1 MSEWTIS
8 RLFIG
13 AAAESVNAISMEN
26 AQGYAAI
33 TGDNN
38 PLHFDTEEAYGMIL
52 AGFVSGVIGSQMPGR
67 GCIYES
73 QTMRFLRPVFYGET
87 ITTRVT
93 VRELY
98 PERNR
103 VVLATECYNEQG
115 QAVMSGEAVVLP
127 RKEV

>member
-38 PLHFDTEEAYGMIL
+38 PLHFDTEEAYRSRYGKPIAHGMRVAAEGLGPPYPRPRAYRRPARL
-52 AGFVSGVIGSQMPGR
+52 AKGAQ
-67 GCIYES
+67 
-73 QTMRFLRPVFYGET
+73 L
-87 ITTRVT
+87 
-93 VRELY
+93 
-98 PERNR
+98 
-103 VVLATECYNEQG
+103 CYNVKNNRYG
-115 QAVMSGEAVVLP
+115 GNRIWSF
-127 RKEV
+127 